1 MKGSRIFIVCITLFL
16 LVMFLIQL
24 QMPKQFSWTPTF
36 AHDDR
41 NPFGCYVVDSMLSHA
56 MPNGYT
62 VQNKTLYQLS
72 KEDKKQG
79 VLIVSNKLHLSKLD
93 IKSMENIVK
102 RGGKVMI
109 VGRSENDN
117 DYEMDSLLF
126 SKFGMRFNNAYRY
139 FDLSALRRNIE
150 KQTEGLIDTISW
162 VGSREMYPRKKYTTY
177 SMLMNSQIVIY
188 KTMPVHNL
196 AFYKEYDEETGSG
209 SNSSQSSALDEENAV
224 SCTIAA
230 KYAKGK
236 GELIMVGAPLLFT
249 NYGMLSG
256 NLSGYIFRLMSQMKD
271 LPVVRTQ
278 VYMEA
283 PNAKMTGGNQESPFR
298 YFLEQPPLRWALYL
312 TVLTILIFMLFTA
325 RRRQRVIPVVE
336 KPKNKSLEFVQLIGT
351 LYYHRHDNTDLV
363 RKKIIYFAEELR
375 RRWMID
381 VMDTADNDRIFS
393 VISQKT
399 GMAYENVAG
408 IIKGLRLVYYLEIN
422 IPSEDMRRYIDQMNE
437 ILKN

>member
-1 MKGSRIFIVCITLFL
+1 
-16 LVMFLIQL
+16 
-24 QMPKQFSWTPTF
+24 MPKQFSWTPTF

-162 VGSREMYPRKKYTTY
+162 VGSREMYPRKKYTAY

-230 KYAKGK
+230 KYSKGK